1 VNGLAA
7 NDPFGQSLL
16 KQMPNPMQM
25 WTAWLGLSSQAALLG
40 LESQRVMALRMM
52 QFAGGGAGSQAE
64 AQRMVVE
71 KFAAFAEAQAA
82 AVAAVMGS
90 SDGSHGANHAASL
103 GAGKKVLAVYRRR
116 VRRNR
121 RRLTRSA
128 AGGARNKR

>member
-1 VNGLAA
+1 
-7 NDPFGQSLL
+7 
-16 KQMPNPMQM
+16 MPNPMQM
-25 WTAWLGLSSQAALLG
+25 WNAWLGLSSQAALLG

-71 KFAAFAEAQAA
+71 KFAAFTEAQAA
-82 AVAAVMGS
+82 AVAAVIGS
-90 SDGSHGANHAASL
+90 RGSHRASHDASLGTSL

>member
-1 VNGLAA
+1 
-7 NDPFGQSLL
+7 
-16 KQMPNPMQM
+16 MPNPMQM
-25 WTAWLGLSSQAALLG
+25 WNAWLGLSSQAALLG

-71 KFAAFAEAQAA
+71 KFAPFAEAQAA
-82 AVAAVMGS
+82 AAAAVMGS
-90 SDGSHGANHAASL
+90 CGGSHGANHAASL